1 MWLPRLLM
9 IILSKLALRSRPVTV
24 MALLLA
30 LAGGVYAYQQL
41 QQELFPE
48 ISLRVINITTSY
60 QQGTPYQVAEEVT
73 KPIEDLI
80 IGMEGLKE
88 VTSTSRSSRSQ
99 VRASFENN
107 VDIAEAEA
115 EIVSRVS
122 GLRLPDAAGD
132 PRIYELTPNQRPVM
146 ELSISGERDI
156 PDLVRI
162 IERQIIPALQSVPG
176 VFDVQIEGAVDEQ
189 VFVTVDPA
197 LLETHG
203 LTIQNVIS
211 ALQGNSV
218 DVSAGS
224 VTSGDGTVTV
234 RAFHDYANLE
244 AIRQLPVG
252 FSRDGGATG
261 PNRAVG
267 GNATPISLAEVADVR
282 VDTPEARTV
291 SRTNGN
297 PSVSLDVQKTA
308 DGNTLDITHAIDE
321 ALVDLQGN
329 IPPDIDIAVMESQAP
344 RLEEE
349 LGKVIGQG
357 IQGFAFAVL
366 AVFLFL
372 LQLRPRPF
380 AGVVNTLR
388 PTIIIALSIPL
399 SVMITMLVMALFDW
413 TLNFMSLAG
422 LAIAVGRIVDDSIVV
437 LENIY
442 RHIQEGSPR
451 AVAVVAATQE
461 VSPPVV
467 ASTLTTV
474 AVFVPLAFLPGVVG
488 QFFAPFAQTVCVSL
502 LASTLVA
509 LTAVPVL
516 GSWFLRQGDL
526 TGEPGASA
534 PGIGRGDTLLQK
546 VYTPALRLA
555 LRFRLIT
562 AILSVIV
569 VLASLSLIWTLP
581 TELFSQGRTQGI
593 RIDLTLRGNPS
604 TVRLV
609 QEVNETE
616 QILDGFV
623 SSGDVAS
630 YQVTL
635 GASSRSFGS
644 SADPAFDR
652 AGFTVVLGD
661 DAPADLDERIRNAL
675 PEKRNVTTRVFADS
689 GGPGRGGGLRLTLT
703 GPNYEDVRVATDRLQ
718 AAVEQDPGVRNVRTN
733 IVDGSEEL
741 TIAIDPNA
749 AGRYGLSTANVA
761 NQIRTWMRGSDVME
775 IDLSGET
782 LDVVVRGAPE
792 ATDEPVDI
800 PLLPISSNAGA
811 IPLGA
816 IADTRHTVGP
826 NVITHYDGN
835 RSATI
840 SGGLAGRDAGA
851 IGNRVDAIVASTP
864 LPPGVKARSG
874 GTFSDIREEFQNVYV
889 AMAIGV
895 SLVYLVMVA
904 TLGSLKIPFI
914 VVLSMPLAVVG
925 ALVALVITDRSLSL
939 PALMGFLL
947 LVGIVVTNAI
957 VLLTFVQQLRQ
968 AGYAPLDAVM
978 AAGRTRVRPILMTA
992 FTTIL
997 ALIPL
1002 SMSDS
1007 AGLVGAEL
1015 ATVVIGG
1022 LLSST
1027 FLTLVAVPVVYMLF
1041 EESVPNLY
1049 RHIIRFVA
1057 RRPAPAA
1064 ETTSPA
1070 QPVFDIDADG

>member
-1 MWLPRLLM
+1 M

-24 MALLLA
+24 MALVLVLV
-30 LAGGVYAYQQL
+30 GGVYAYRQL
-41 QQELFPE
+41 PQELFPE
-48 ISLRVINITTSY
+48 ISLRVINVTTSY

-73 KPIEDLI
+73 RPIEDLI

-99 VRASFENN
+99 VRASFQNN

-132 PRIYELTPNQRPVM
+132 PRVFELTPNRRPVM

-162 IERQIIPALQSVPG
+162 VERQIIPALQSVPG
-176 VFDVQIEGAVDEQ
+176 VFDVQIEGAVAEQ

-197 LLETHG
+197 LLDTHG
-203 LTIQNVIS
+203 LTIQNVIG

-218 DVSAGS
+218 DVNTGS
-224 VTSGDGTVTV
+224 ITSGDGAVTV
-234 RAFHDYANLE
+234 RAFHDYTNLE

-261 PNRAVG
+261 PNRAGGGG

-282 VDTPEARTV
+282 VATPEARTV

-297 PSVSLDVQKTA
+297 PSVSLDVQKTP
-308 DGNTLDITHAIDE
+308 DGNTIDITHAIDQL
-321 ALVDLQGN
+321 LVDLQGE

-372 LQLRPRPF
+372 LQLRPRPL
-380 AGVVNTLR
+380 AGIANTLR

-451 AVAVVAATQE
+451 AVAVIAATQE

-488 QFFAPFAQTVCVSL
+488 QFFSPFAQTVCVSL

-526 TGEPGASA
+526 TGEPGT
-534 PGIGRGDTLLQK
+534 PPDDTLLQK
-546 VYTPALRLA
+546 VYTPVLRLA
-555 LRFRLIT
+555 LRFRVIT

-569 VLASLSLIWTLP
+569 VLASLSLIRTLP
-581 TELFSQGRTQGI
+581 IELFSQGRTEGI

-616 QILDGFV
+616 RILDDFV
-623 SSGDVAS
+623 ASGAVAS

-644 SADPAFDR
+644 TADPSFDR
-652 AGFTVVLGD
+652 AGFTVVLGED
-661 DAPADLDERIRNAL
+661 PPADLDEQIRNAL

-703 GPNYEDVRVATDRLQ
+703 GPNYEDVRMATDRLQ
-718 AAVEQDPGVRNVRTN
+718 TVVEQDPGVRNVRTN

-741 TIAIDPNA
+741 TIAIDPNQ

-761 NQIRTWMRGSDVME
+761 NQIRTWMRGSDVTE

-792 ATDEPVDI
+792 ATDEPMDI
-800 PLLPISSNAGA
+800 PLLPISGNAGA

-851 IGNRVDAIVASTP
+851 IGDRVDAIVAATP
-864 LPPGVKARSG
+864 LPPGVKVRSG
-874 GTFSDIREEFQNVYV
+874 GTFSDIREEFNNVYV

-925 ALVALVITDRSLSL
+925 ALIALVITDRSLSL

-968 AGYAPLDAVM
+968 AGHAPLDAVM

-1049 RHIIRFVA
+1049 RRIIRFVA
-1057 RRPAPAA
+1057 RRSAPVA

-1070 QPVFDIDADG
+1070 QPVLDVDADG

>member
-1 MWLPRLLM
+1 M
-9 IILSKLALRSRPVTV
+9 IILSKLALQRRSVTV
-24 MALLLA
+24 MALVLVMA
-30 LAGGVYAYQQL
+30 AGVYAYQQL

-107 VDIAEAEA
+107 VDIEEAEA

-132 PRIYELTPNQRPVM
+132 PRIFELTPNQRPVM
-146 ELSISGERDI
+146 EMSVSGARDI

-162 IERQIIPALQSVPG
+162 VERQIVPPLQAVPG
-176 VFDVQIEGAVDEQ
+176 VFEVDIQGAVAEQ
-189 VFVTVDPA
+189 VFVTVDPV
-197 LLETHG
+197 LLDTYG
-203 LTIQNVIS
+203 LTIQNVIG

-218 DVSAGS
+218 DVTTGS
-224 VTSGDGTVTV
+224 MTSRDGTVTV
-234 RAFHDYANLE
+234 RAFHGYTNLD

-252 FSRDGGATG
+252 FSRPGSPAGASRSG
-261 PNRAVG
+261 S

-282 VDTPEARTV
+282 VATPEASTV
-291 SRTNGN
+291 SRTNGQ
-297 PSVSLDVQKTA
+297 PSISLDVQKTP
-308 DGNTLDITHAIDE
+308 DGNTIDITHAIDE
-321 ALVDLQGN
+321 LLAQLDHEL
-329 IPPDIDIAVMESQAP
+329 PPDVNIAEMESQAP

-349 LGKVIGQG
+349 LGKVISQG
-357 IQGFAFAVL
+357 IQGFAFAII

-380 AGVVNTLR
+380 AGIANTLR

-451 AVAVVAATQE
+451 AVAVIEATQE

-474 AVFVPLAFLPGVVG
+474 AVFVPLGFLPGVVG

-516 GSWFLRQGDL
+516 GSWFLRPGDM
-526 TGEPGASA
+526 TDDPEAQ
-534 PGIGRGDTLLQK
+534 RRDTLLQK
-546 VYTPALRLA
+546 VYTPVLRVALRY
-555 LRFRLIT
+555 RVIT
-562 AILSVIV
+562 AVLSVLV
-569 VLASLSLIWTLP
+569 VLASLMLIRMLP
-581 TELFSQGRTQGI
+581 IELFSQGPTQGI
-593 RIDLTLRGNPS
+593 RIDLTLSGNPS

-609 QEVNETE
+609 QEVNEVE
-616 QILDGFV
+616 GILDEFIA
-623 SSGDVAS
+623 SGAVQS

-644 SADPAFDR
+644 GDEAAFDR
-652 AGFTVVLGD
+652 AGFTVVLPED
-661 DAPADLDERIRNAL
+661 PPVDLDEQVRSAL
-675 PEKRNVTTRVFADS
+675 PEKPDVTSRVFADS

-703 GPNYEDVRVATDRLQ
+703 GSNYEDVRIATDRLQ
-718 AAVEQDPGVRNVRTN
+718 AAVERDPGVRNVRTN

-741 TIAIDPNA
+741 TIAIDPNE
-749 AGRYGLSTANVA
+749 AGRYGLSTSNVA
-761 NQIRTWMRGSDVME
+761 NQVRTWMRGNDVAE

-782 LDVVVRGAPE
+782 LDVVVRGEPD
-792 ATDEPVDI
+792 ATDDPEDI
-800 PLLPISSNAGA
+800 PLLPIGSNAGA
-811 IPLGA
+811 IPLGT
-816 IADTRHTVGP
+816 IADTRYTVGP
-826 NVITHYDGN
+826 SVVTHHDGN

-840 SGGLAGRDAGA
+840 SGSLVGRDAGA
-851 IGNRVDAIVASTP
+851 IGERVDAIVADTP
-864 LPPGVKARSG
+864 LPPGIRVRSG

-947 LVGIVVTNAI
+947 LVGIVVTNAV
-957 VLLTFVQQLRQ
+957 VLLTFVQQQRQ
-968 AGYAPLDAVM
+968 AGFSPLESVM

-1002 SMSDS
+1002 SLSDS

-1041 EESVPNLY
+1041 EETAPNLY
-1049 RHIIRFVA
+1049 RRLTRPF
-1057 RRPAPAA
+1057 RRSVPPVPAE
-1064 ETTSPA
+1064 ETP
-1070 QPVFDIDADG
+1070 QPVPQGDGDG

>member
-1 MWLPRLLM
+1 MV
-9 IILSKLALRSRPVTV
+9 ILSKLALRSRPVTV
-24 MALLLA
+24 MAMILV

-107 VDIAEAEA
+107 VDIEEAEA

-132 PRIYELTPNQRPVM
+132 PRVYELTPNQRPVM

-156 PDLVRI
+156 PDLVRVV
-162 IERQIIPALQSVPG
+162 ERQIIPRLQSLPG

-189 VFVTVDPA
+189 VFVTVDPV
-197 LLETHG
+197 LLDTYG
-203 LTIQNVIS
+203 LTIQNVIG

-218 DVSAGS
+218 DVNTGS
-224 VTSGDGTVTV
+224 MTSGDGTVTV
-234 RAFHDYANLE
+234 RAFHDYTNLE

-261 PNRAVG
+261 PSRAAG

-282 VDTPEARTV
+282 VATPEARTV

-297 PSVSLDVQKTA
+297 PSVSLDVQKTP
-308 DGNTLDITHAIDE
+308 DGNTIDITHAIDE
-321 ALVDLQGN
+321 LLVDLQGE

-349 LGKVIGQG
+349 LGKVVSQG
-357 IQGFAFAVL
+357 SQGFAFAVL

-380 AGVVNTLR
+380 AGIANTLR

-451 AVAVVAATQE
+451 AVAVIAATQE

-474 AVFVPLAFLPGVVG
+474 AVFVPLGFLPGVVG

-516 GSWFLRQGDL
+516 GSWFLRQGDM
-526 TGEPGASA
+526 TGEPGT
-534 PGIGRGDTLLQK
+534 PRGDTLLQK
-546 VYTPALRLA
+546 VYTPVLRLA
-555 LRFRLIT
+555 LRFRVIT
-562 AILSVIV
+562 AILSILV
-569 VLASLSLIWTLP
+569 VLASLTLIRMLP
-581 TELFSQGRTQGI
+581 IELFSQGRTQGV
-593 RIDLTLRGNPS
+593 RIDLTLQGNPS
-604 TVRLV
+604 TVQLV
-609 QEVNETE
+609 REVNETE
-616 QILDGFV
+616 RILDDFV
-623 SSGDVAS
+623 ASGAVDS

-644 SADPAFDR
+644 TADPSFDR
-652 AGFTVVLGD
+652 AGFTVVLGEGS
-661 DAPADLDERIRNAL
+661 PSDLDEQIRNAL
-675 PEKRNVTTRVFADS
+675 PEKENVTTRVFADS

-703 GPNYEDVRVATDRLQ
+703 GPNYEDVRVATDQLQ
-718 AAVEQDPGVRNVRTN
+718 TAVERDPGVRNVRTN
-733 IVDGSEEL
+733 VVDGNEEL
-741 TIAIDPNA
+741 TIAIDPNE

-761 NQIRTWMRGSDVME
+761 NQIRTWMRGSDVTE

-792 ATDEPVDI
+792 TTDEPMDI

-811 IPLGA
+811 IPLGT

-826 NVITHYDGN
+826 NVVTHYGGH

-851 IGNRVDAIVASTP
+851 IGDRVDAIVASTP
-864 LPPGVKARSG
+864 LPPGVKVRSG
-874 GTFSDIREEFQNVYV
+874 GTFSDIREEFNNVYV

-925 ALVALVITDRSLSL
+925 ALIALVITDRSLSL

-1007 AGLVGAEL
+1007 AGMVGAEL

-1049 RHIIRFVA
+1049 RRILRVVGLQRRRVA
-1057 RRPAPAA
+1057 EAPISPQPAT
-1064 ETTSPA
+1064 EGEG
-1070 QPVFDIDADG
+1070 DG